1 MLLPNVEEKLVWS
14 KLTLVKKLLGIVV
27 LGLLLSGNANA
38 ASDEKCSKRSSI
50 ASTEFSAKQIYWGCK
65 QMDKQRVKCG
75 IRSANAQTEFSAK
88 QIYWGCKQ
96 MDKLRVKCGIKS
108 QRAKSDFSAKKT
120 YWSCRRS

>member
-1 MLLPNVEEKLVWS
+1 M
-14 KLTLVKKLLGIVV
+14 KKLLGIVV

-75 IRSANAQTEFSAK
+75 I
-88 QIYWGCKQ
+88 
-96 MDKLRVKCGIKS
+96 KS